1 MKNFCSSFR
10 AAMADALGA
19 ATHRTPGVAA
29 NARLGTAPSTA
40 LSTAFSTAMTAA
52 LTVMLAATSA
62 SAIAQATNYPVKPV
76 RLVVGFAPGGGSDF
90 IARMIATRLHEK
102 LGQPVIVENK
112 PGAGGNLGAELAIRA
127 PADGYTLFLAAASYT
142 VNPALYKLP
151 FDSVRDMTPIAQ
163 LARGPFIVAV
173 NPKVEAKTLKE
184 LVDHLKK
191 NPGKLSYATSGAG
204 SITHMVSEYF
214 METAGVDVVHI
225 PYKGTSPALTDTIS
239 GQTQI
244 VFGTPA
250 STIPFVKGGQLR
262 ALAVTS
268 DRRLSALPDVPTV
281 IESGYPGFAVFN
293 WHGII
298 GPKGIPREIVVKLNT
313 AINEVI
319 AGPGMDTN
327 LASDGLTAS
336 PGSPE
341 AFGALIES
349 EAKRWGSLV
358 KTKGIKLD

>member
-1 MKNFCSSFR
+1 MKNAYSSDR
-10 AAMADALGA
+10 RIAIAALLGALGLA
-19 ATHRTPGVAA
+19 CGLLVTT
-29 NARLGTAPSTA
+29 S
-40 LSTAFSTAMTAA
+40 AA
-52 LTVMLAATSA
+52 L
-62 SAIAQATNYPVKPV
+62 AQATYPTKPIK
-76 RLVVGFAPGGGSDF
+76 LVVGFAPGGGSDF
-90 IARMIATRLHEK
+90 IARLVSVRLQEK
-102 LGQPVIVENK
+102 LGQPMIVDNK

-151 FDSVRDMTPIAQ
+151 FDSVKDMTPIAQ

-173 NPKVEAKTLKE
+173 NPKLDVKTLKD
-184 LVDHLKK
+184 LVEYAKK

-214 METAGVDVVHI
+214 MDTAGADVVHI

-268 DRRLSALPDVPTV
+268 EKRLSALPDVPTV
-281 IESGYPGFAVFN
+281 IESGYPQFAVYN

-298 GPKGIPREIVVKLNT
+298 GPKGIPKDIVAKLNT

-319 AGPGMDTN
+319 GGTGMDTN
-327 LASDGLTAS
+327 LASDGLTAA

-341 AFGALIES
+341 AFGALIDA
-349 EAKRWGSLV
+349 EAKRWGDLV
-358 KTKGIKLD
+358 KTKGIKLN

>member
-1 MKNFCSSFR
+1 MKILSRSLR
-10 AAMADALGA
+10 TALTGALGLSLI
-19 ATHRTPGVAA
+19 VAA
-29 NARLGTAPSTA
+29 DG
-40 LSTAFSTAMTAA
+40 AF
-52 LTVMLAATSA
+52 
-62 SAIAQATNYPVKPV
+62 AQDTNYPTRPIK
-76 RLVVGFAPGGGSDF
+76 LVVGFAPGGGSDF
-90 IARMIATRLHEK
+90 IARLVSTRLNEK
-102 LGQPVIVENK
+102 LSQPVIVDNK
-112 PGAGGNLGAELAIRA
+112 PGAGGNLGAELAIKS

-151 FDSVRDMTPIAQ
+151 FDSVKDMTPIAQ

-173 NPKVEAKTLKE
+173 NPKLEVKTLKD
-184 LVDHLKK
+184 LVDYAKK

-214 METAGVDVVHI
+214 METAGMDVVHI

-262 ALAVTS
+262 AVAVTS
-268 DRRLSALPDVPTV
+268 TKRLAALPDVPTV
-281 IESGYPGFAVFN
+281 IESGYPSFAVYN

-298 GPKGIPREIVVKLNT
+298 GPKGIPKEIVAKLNK
-313 AINEVI
+313 AINEVV
-319 AGPGMDTN
+319 AAQGMDSN
-327 LASDGLTAS
+327 LASDGLTAA

-341 AFGALIES
+341 EFGALIES
-349 EAKRWGSLV
+349 EAKRWGTLV
-358 KTKGIKLD
+358 KSKSIKLD

>member
-1 MKNFCSSFR
+1 MKILSRSLR
-10 AAMADALGA
+10 TALTGALGLSLI
-19 ATHRTPGVAA
+19 VAA
-29 NARLGTAPSTA
+29 DG
-40 LSTAFSTAMTAA
+40 AF
-52 LTVMLAATSA
+52 
-62 SAIAQATNYPVKPV
+62 AQATNYPTRPIK
-76 RLVVGFAPGGGSDF
+76 LVVGFAPGGGSDF
-90 IARMIATRLHEK
+90 IARLVSTRLNEK
-102 LGQPVIVENK
+102 LGQPVIVDNK
-112 PGAGGNLGAELAIRA
+112 PGAGGNLGAELAIKS

-151 FDSVRDMTPIAQ
+151 FDSVKDMTPIAQ

-173 NPKVEAKTLKE
+173 NPKLEVKTLKD
-184 LVDHLKK
+184 LVDYAKK

-214 METAGVDVVHI
+214 METAGMDVVHI

-262 ALAVTS
+262 AVAVTS
-268 DRRLSALPDVPTV
+268 TKRLAALPDVPTV
-281 IESGYPGFAVFN
+281 IESGYPSFAVYN

-298 GPKGIPREIVVKLNT
+298 GPKGIPKEIVAKLNK
-313 AINEVI
+313 AINEVV
-319 AGPGMDTN
+319 AAQGMDTN
-327 LASDGLTAS
+327 LASDGLTAA

-341 AFGALIES
+341 EFGALIES
-349 EAKRWGSLV
+349 EAKRWGTLV
-358 KTKGIKLD
+358 KSKSIKLD